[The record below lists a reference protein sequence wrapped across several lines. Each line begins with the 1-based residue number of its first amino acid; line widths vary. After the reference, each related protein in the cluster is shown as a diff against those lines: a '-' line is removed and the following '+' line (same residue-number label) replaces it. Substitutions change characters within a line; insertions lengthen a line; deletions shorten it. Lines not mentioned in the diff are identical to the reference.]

1 MNFFKYLLVNSH
13 LLTGQL
19 PTSSTLVFR
28 VSLSFFSLLHWNI
41 RWSTVCMPCL
51 HGHSRLPII
60 FNLCK
65 YDRIYPWLVIIGLK
79 FKFTASLPSTI
90 GKNSLVIAPFVVSSH
105 HALKYNKY
113 FGEDVNIG
121 TIPLFHNRPEL
132 LQQTVQKN
140 NTASYQHTSDTV
152 QFGVSNTQKPKQLQ
166 PVST

>member
-1 MNFFKYLLVNSH
+1 MNCCKYLSVNKL

-19 PTSSTLVFR
+19 PTLSTLVLI
-28 VSLSFFSLLHWNI
+28 VSLSFWNI

-51 HGHSRLPII
+51 HGHSGLPII
-60 FNLCK
+60 FNRCK
-65 YDRIYPWLVIIGLK
+65 YDRIFPWPVIIVVTFGLK
-79 FKFTASLPSTI
+79 FKFTANLLSTL
-90 GKNSLVIAPFVVSSH
+90 GKNSLVIAHFVVSSH

-140 NTASYQHTSDTV
+140 NTASYQQTADTV
-152 QFGVSNTQKPKQLQ
+152 QFGVSNTQKPEQLQ